1 MYEEKWAP
9 FPLALGQDQKS
20 ADSRVKAQE
29 ELITAVKWV
38 CPTLEAIPKGIP
50 CILKGNAPT
59 RLSTLSA
66 VFVFRYVCV
75 RPTSV
80 PNWAEPSAFVSAHPR
95 PKSIDFNP
103 GSNDPE
109 NCTKF
114 DSNSG
119 RNYSVTAKF
128 LTFQTFLNSNALRL
142 FQPAMAEI
150 TVDPENVT
158 QNPETEV
165 ACLELDLELR
175 YRSALYF
182 VPKPIMGTEIEL
194 DYDAEDG
201 SRLLAKRRLRA
212 RRNMSRREVEFDC
225 SLFVRPGFYRLTVKG
240 ENEKSSDWIQI
251 PEPNTAE
258 DTLPHLQL
266 RNDSIFPHCT
276 NDLAITWSLPN
287 CSSHLFQVLDFRIR
301 ALALSPPSQASTSDT
316 WPLREE
322 WIHME
327 EFPIST
333 QSDGKSSE
341 NEASG
346 TLTIPC
352 AQFDIIHEKFCFE
365 LISTERKTRHFE
377 SWDRKCVS
385 TEPDHQRGFEP
396 SQWTEWSVWSPCVQ
410 RPNFDQ
416 GFGYRKRRR
425 HCIRTDDTRNKV
437 VQLRRKGN
445 FCSGPALMK
454 ENYSFP
460 TPMQLI
466 FPTSDLINNTNVTQN
481 GSSDHR
487 IPGCDCGCDLTPE
500 NVESEKFSELRRT
513 FFAGSSKC
521 SVETKHIWTLRPNQ
535 RKDLRLELEVY
546 SNFEN
551 LEYKWDNLFRV
562 FRIYRNSQSTQI
574 QPPLLLLAGGTRH
587 QFPLSKELLWVNDN
601 RQFEDKYFYSRKDN
615 ESFKVVLEPDV
626 WQDVTFQFTFE
637 ATTRYR
643 LFGRKSSPTS
653 FVPGFF
659 VNYRL
664 SPVTPPHDSS
674 PPVLDMAL
682 RYAVYVGRAF
692 FDCSALVG
700 NSRVKCERIVAIIT
714 AIFCLLLAVAALV
727 VPPIVFTFI
736 TRRYTS
742 HRILRDQKTL
752 RNNGG
757 ANSDSEALISSYSQ
771 RSDMQRSG
779 DTDCTHLTSSQCPNK
794 TTHSD
799 GCKTKVQSMATSAN
813 RSNNQVSHR
822 SIGIQLSRQSTPRSA
837 SRCLVSHSGGRTRRS
852 TTASLTNSAT
862 GGEEEELEYDYYEYK
877 HLGKE
882 ESSET
887 GQVSGMMEEFEFVSH
902 IDIDQIVR
910 KETSGWLEGLAN
922 GEKSLNGQNKPVA
935 ERQDAHTQI

>member
-1 MYEEKWAP
+1 MVTKI
-9 FPLALGQDQKS
+9 QK
-20 ADSRVKAQE
+20 
-29 ELITAVKWV
+29 
-38 CPTLEAIPKGIP
+38 
-50 CILKGNAPT
+50 LKG
-59 RLSTLSA
+59 
-66 VFVFRYVCV
+66 V
-75 RPTSV
+75 
-80 PNWAEPSAFVSAHPR
+80 
-95 PKSIDFNP
+95 
-103 GSNDPE
+103 
-109 NCTKF
+109 
-114 DSNSG
+114 
-119 RNYSVTAKF
+119 
-128 LTFQTFLNSNALRL
+128 
-142 FQPAMAEI
+142 
-150 TVDPENVT
+150 
-158 QNPETEV
+158 
-165 ACLELDLELR
+165 CLELDLELR

-201 SRLLAKRRLRA
+201 SRLLAKRKLKVRTNKDRHE
-212 RRNMSRREVEFDC
+212 MEFDC
-225 SLFVRPGFYRLTVKG
+225 SLFVRPGFYRLIVRGAK
-240 ENEKSSDWIQI
+240 EKPDDWIQI
-251 PEPNTAE
+251 PDPTSAE

-266 RNDSIFPHCT
+266 RNDSIFPHCS
-276 NDLAITWSLPN
+276 NDLTITWSLPN

-301 ALALSPPSQASTSDT
+301 ALALSPPSQVSTSDT
-316 WPLREE
+316 WLEREE

-333 QSDGKSSE
+333 QSGGKSNG

-346 TLTIPC
+346 TLSIPC

-385 TEPDHQRGFEP
+385 TEPDRQRSLDP

-425 HCIRTDDTRNKV
+425 HCVRTDGTRNKV

-454 ENYSFP
+454 ENCTIGNLPDSFP

-466 FPTSDLINNTNVTQN
+466 FPASDQINNTNGTQN
-481 GSSDHR
+481 GSLDHQ
-487 IPGCDCGCDLTPE
+487 IPGCDCGCDITPE
-500 NVESEKFSELRRT
+500 NVESDNFSELRRT
-513 FFAGSSKC
+513 FFAGSNKC
-521 SVETKHIWTLRPNQ
+521 SLETKHIWTLRQNQ
-535 RKDLRLELEVY
+535 RKDLRVELEIY

-551 LEYKWDNLFRV
+551 PEYKWDNLHRM
-562 FRIYRNSQSTQI
+562 FRIIRNGES
-574 QPPLLLLAGGTRH
+574 
-587 QFPLSKELLWVNDN
+587 ELLWDNDF
-601 RQFEDKYFYSRKDN
+601 RFQDKLHYN
-615 ESFKVVLEPDV
+615 ESSNESTKIVLEPDI
-626 WQDVTFQFTFE
+626 WQDVTFQFIFSPNLFYDE
-637 ATTRYR
+637 NARKR
-643 LFGRKSSPTS
+643 LQTS
-653 FVPGFF
+653 FIPGFF

-664 SPVTPPHDSS
+664 STVTPPHGSSS
-674 PPVLDMAL
+674 PFLDIAL
-682 RYAVYVGRAF
+682 RYAAYAGRAF
-692 FDCSALVG
+692 FDCSTLVG
-700 NSRVKCERIVAIIT
+700 KSRIKCERIVAIIT
-714 AIFCLLLAVAALV
+714 AIFCLLLAVGALV

-742 HRILRDQKTL
+742 HRILRDQKIL

-757 ANSDSEALISSYSQ
+757 ANSDSEALISSFSQ

-779 DTDCTHLTSSQCPNK
+779 DTDCTHLTSTQCPNK

-799 GCKTKVQSMATSAN
+799 GRKTNLQPIATSTN
-813 RSNNQVSHR
+813 RSNTQVSHR

-882 ESSET
+882 ESSEN
-887 GQVSGMMEEFEFVSH
+887 GQISGMVEEFEFVSH

-922 GEKSLNGQNKPVA
+922 GEKSCSNAQNKPAV